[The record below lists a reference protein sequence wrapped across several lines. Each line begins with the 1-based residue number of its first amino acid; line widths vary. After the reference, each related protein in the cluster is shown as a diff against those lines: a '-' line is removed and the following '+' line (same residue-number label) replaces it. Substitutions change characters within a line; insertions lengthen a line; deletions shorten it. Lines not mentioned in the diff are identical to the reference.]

1 MLPDG
6 MKALSGSPPAQRSAR
21 EATIYQ
27 VARRAGVS
35 IATVS
40 RVLRG
45 TAPVAEPTRAKVL
58 AAVDELSFRPSRP
71 ARSLAEG
78 SHAAAG
84 IVFPDLSGPYF
95 AEVVLGY
102 EEVAAE
108 QGRSVLILS
117 THGREAAREMVLDLA
132 ARVDGLVVLGRTV
145 GDDVLAD
152 LVGKGLPM
160 VLMARDPVDGADTV
174 TAENTRSASALTEH
188 LVSDHGYDSVAFLGE
203 AATSGDTSRRWQGV
217 RAALRTAGCDAPD
230 QPVPCAFDVPGGR
243 AAAERLL
250 RRARPRA
257 LVCANDEIAL
267 GAIEAAEALGLR
279 VPDDLAVTGWD
290 DVMAARHARPALT
303 TVRQPMRALGA
314 WAAHRLDERLAGDES
329 DPRHE
334 VLPTQLV
341 LRASCGHHTEEER

>member
-1 MLPDG
+1 
-6 MKALSGSPPAQRSAR
+6 MKALSSRPAPAR
-21 EATIYQ
+21 EPTIYQ
-27 VARRAGVS
+27 VAQQAGVS

-45 TAPVAEPTRAKVL
+45 TARVAPDTRERVQ
-58 AAVDELSFRPSRP
+58 AAVDDLRFTPSRS

-78 SHAAAG
+78 QHAAAG

-152 LVGKGLPM
+152 LAHRGLPL
-160 VLMARDPVDGADTV
+160 VLMARDAIPGADSV
-174 TAENTRSASALTEH
+174 TTENEVSASALTHH
-188 LVSDHGYDSVAFLGE
+188 LVSDHGYDSLAFLGD
-203 AATSGDTSRRWQGV
+203 AATSTDASARWQGF
-217 RAALRTAGCDAPD
+217 RQALHNAGVPAP
-230 QPVPCAFDVPGGR
+230 PAPTPCAFDEDGGR
-243 AAAERLL
+243 VAAARLL
-250 RRARPRA
+250 RAARPRA
-257 LVCANDEIAL
+257 LMCANDEIAL
-267 GAIEAAEALGLR
+267 GAITAAEELGLR
-279 VPDDLAVTGWD
+279 VPADLAVTGWD
-290 DVMAARHARPALT
+290 DVMAARHARPGLT
-303 TVRQPMRALGA
+303 TVRQPMRELGA
-314 WAAHRLDERLAGDES
+314 WAARRLHDRLAGDAS
-329 DPRHE
+329 GPRHE

-341 LRASCGHHTEEER
+341 RRASCGHHPEEMR